1 MHVLQ
6 GIAKQYP
13 NLFGVT
19 SEPTDNESEANSGQT
34 FRERYGWIAVV
45 NNMANN
51 DRSKWQYFFELNLI
65 EFLNA
70 VVFYKDKAQEDLRI
84 WQAQQK

>member
-1 MHVLQ
+1 MQILQ
-6 GIAKQYP
+6 GIIRSYP

-19 SEPTDNESEANSGQT
+19 DTEGSEQSEQNIGQS
-34 FRERYGWIAVV
+34 FNQRYGWIAVI

-51 DRSKWQYFFELNLI
+51 DRSKWEYFMELNLI

-70 VVFYKDKAQEDLRI
+70 VVFFKDKAEEDKRI

>member
-1 MHVLQ
+1 
-6 GIAKQYP
+6 
-13 NLFGVT
+13 
-19 SEPTDNESEANSGQT
+19 
-34 FRERYGWIAVV
+34 
-45 NNMANN
+45 MANN

-70 VVFYKDKAQEDLRI
+70 VVFFKDKAEEDLRI

>member
-1 MHVLQ
+1 
-6 GIAKQYP
+6 
-13 NLFGVT
+13 
-19 SEPTDNESEANSGQT
+19 
-34 FRERYGWIAVV
+34 
-45 NNMANN
+45 MANN

-70 VVFYKDKAQEDLRI
+70 VVFYKDKAKEDLRI

>member
-1 MHVLQ
+1 MQVLQ
-6 GIAKQYP
+6 GIIRSYP

-19 SEPTDNESEANSGQT
+19 DIENNEGSEQRSGQT
-34 FRERYGWIAVV
+34 FGERYGWIAVI

-51 DRSKWQYFFELNLI
+51 DRSKWDYFFELNLI

-70 VVFYKDKAQEDLRI
+70 VVFFKDKAEEDKRI